1 MTHRRKKKTP
11 AAPTAS
17 PDPARAVEQGP
28 PPRQRELSAAERK
41 RLRGFAH
48 ALKPLVHVGRDGL
61 SAGTLREIDR
71 GLESHELIKVR
82 LQAER
87 DERAAM
93 AEEIARRTRSAV
105 AGAIGLMV
113 VLYRQQPLAEERRIE
128 LGSDLYGGTAAA
140 QSGRAGRET
149 KNG

>member
-11 AAPTAS
+11 ATATE
-17 PDPARAVEQGP
+17 PAKAGEQGP

-48 ALKPLVHVGRDGL
+48 ALKPLVHVGRGGL

-87 DERAAM
+87 DERGAM

-128 LGSDLYGGTAAA
+128 LGSDLYGGAA
-140 QSGRAGRET
+140 QPGHSGRET